1 MVPGLLVQKRGQ
13 WTMPP
18 PLGLQEGKRSLPDAA
33 LCPSLCYFLPMGNTG
48 REILV
53 FAWHPHELVSLPS
66 FSKQTPFIP
75 ALKGTERKRSPSS
88 HQVPAKTC
96 SWIGTWLL
104 LSVCPP
110 ETGQWSQAVDRC
122 SRGPTLFVGL
132 SWMLGHMRPPPT
144 PPRPSSGPRHSC
156 QVLPAGCLQLRP
168 FSGTAL
174 QGGRCLPRGCKC
186 SLGTASWFGVQGL
199 APSPPLWNPSFR
211 APWGAELL
219 LQLHHVHSLPSQSSF
234 SVWLPRLFPET
245 SLHANPHLWF
255 QGARPKSGAFLALLY
270 RELGRL
276 SSDFLTFPTRWPLR
290 YLCQ

>member
-1 MVPGLLVQKRGQ
+1 MVPGLLVQERGQ

-88 HQVPAKTC
+88 HQVPTKTC

-132 SWMLGHMRPPPT
+132 SWMLGHMRPPP
-144 PPRPSSGPRHSC
+144 PPRGP
-156 QVLPAGCLQLRP
+156 LQDR
-168 FSGTAL
+168 GTHA
-174 QGGRCLPRGCKC
+174 RCYLLAAC
-186 SLGTASWFGVQGL
+186 S
-199 APSPPLWNPSFR
+199 
-211 APWGAELL
+211 
-219 LQLHHVHSLPSQSSF
+219 
-234 SVWLPRLFPET
+234 
-245 SLHANPHLWF
+245 
-255 QGARPKSGAFLALLY
+255 
-270 RELGRL
+270 
-276 SSDFLTFPTRWPLR
+276 
-290 YLCQ
+290 